1 MTNYLKEKN
10 SLRAYLE
17 RKGISYNKTK
27 KTWRCLF
34 HDDETESAV
43 LYDNVDGH
51 VLWCPVCNE
60 SWNIFA
66 ICSKLTGI
74 PDDKEHFG
82 ELLKSVR
89 ETLSI
94 PHEEKKEKKKNEI
107 KYNKFPEDEIEKEKI
122 NEQIKK
128 LSEKKGHIKHAWK
141 YKNKDSETIAL
152 DVRFERD
159 GERKEI
165 ITFWYSNK
173 LEWTK
178 PPVFFYGLNFVNKEK
193 PYMIHEGAKCVDIG
207 RENLSHFNHISWSGG
222 SGKAHLADWSFL
234 ENSETYIMRDN
245 DDAGLKA
252 AEKIKKQVPHAKIIK
267 PVTSG
272 KGDDIE
278 QFLEIMSPEEL
289 TKYILNKD
297 NHELNDIDE
306 PAESSESLP
315 PSPPPPIGGNSFAG
329 SSMPFKIL
337 GISDD
342 GKAHFL
348 TIHRRWVTY
357 ELSALSKSK
366 LQVLAPLSY
375 WRAEYHQKNNQPE
388 WDAAIDDLIQ
398 LSQDKDF
405 DELIIRGRGAW
416 RDDDKF
422 SYHDGLNTYG
432 EYDKKYIYVRAPR
445 KNIGIESEPAG
456 NELLT
461 EIRKTVFKISFET
474 PADAVRALGWAILA
488 PFAGALKM
496 RPALLITG
504 PTESGKST
512 VAREIVKKIADS
524 KWLDGCSST
533 PAGVRGM
540 IKRDAC
546 AILFE
551 ETEADT
557 PKKKQNRD
565 ELFGLMRTNVT
576 EDSPDTAKGT
586 KDGGYNSYKMQNMF
600 GFIAIN
606 PIVDSS
612 ADENRMF
619 VVNMVIPAN
628 GAEFKGIDKKIKQL
642 LTDENCDK
650 IRSLMWTRLPDVFEL
665 TDLLYDKISIKLK
678 KYRRRNHLDA
688 LLIAAYIIIWMD
700 TVKPDDKQIDDM
712 LTKYYDYH
720 EPEEQRDDAEEFV
733 DRILDEM
740 VEVQVDYGREKITL
754 RECMNKVYQFHHAE
768 DITINKDGM
777 NEFNYKPYR
786 DTAARYG
793 LRIVD
798 SEYLGICN
806 NHHQIKRIHQ
816 CGMGYSKILKR
827 HKDFKQKDRKLDLFD
842 GKTRSLTVIGN
853 IFFQKSEEQKFDEEV
868 GRLI

>member
-17 RKGISYNKTK
+17 RKGISYNKSK
-27 KTWRCLF
+27 KTWRCIG
-34 HDDETESAV
+34 HDDKTESAV
-43 LYDNVDGH
+43 LYDNADGH

-66 ICSKLTGI
+66 ICSQLTGI

-82 ELLKSVR
+82 ELLKEVR

-94 PHEEKKEKKKNEI
+94 PHEEKKQKTKLV
-107 KYNKFPEDEIEKEKI
+107 KYNPFPVDDKDKINAEIEKMAA
-122 NEQIKK
+122 
-128 LSEKKGHIKHAWK
+128 KKGDIIKAWK
-141 YKNKDSETIAL
+141 YKNKAGDTIAL
-152 DVRFERD
+152 DVRFEKE

-178 PPVFFYGLNFVNKEK
+178 TPVFIYGLDRIDDRPIV
-193 PYMIHEGAKCVDIG
+193 IHEGCKCADIG
-207 RENLSHFNHISWSGG
+207 ESSLPGFAHISWSGG
-222 SGKAHLADWSFL
+222 SGKARLADWSVL
-234 ENSETYIMRDN
+234 PDTDVYIMRDN
-245 DDAGLKA
+245 DDPGSKA
-252 AEKIKKQVPHAKIIK
+252 AQKITEKIKHAKIIK
-267 PVTSG
+267 PPTSG

-278 QFLEIMSPEEL
+278 QFLDIMSPEEL
-289 TKYILNKD
+289 GIYILNSD
-297 NHELNDIDE
+297 NHENVINE
-306 PAESSESLP
+306 PAEPSESLP
-315 PSPPPPIGGNSFAG
+315 PSPPSPVDGSHSAG
-329 SSMPFKIL
+329 SFMPFSIL
-337 GISDD
+337 GLSDD
-342 GKAHFL
+342 NKAHFL

-398 LSQDKDF
+398 LSQDRDF

-416 RDDDKF
+416 RDGDKF
-422 SYHDGLNTYG
+422 SYHDGLKTYG

-445 KNIGIESEPAG
+445 KNIGIEAEPAG
-456 NELLT
+456 RELLT

-504 PTESGKST
+504 PSESGKST

-540 IKRDAC
+540 VKRDAC

-619 VVNMVIPAN
+619 VVNMVTPEN
-628 GAEFKGIDKKIKQL
+628 GAEFKDIDKKIKEL

-650 IRSLMWTRLPDVFEL
+650 LRALMWQRLPAVFEL
-665 TDLLYDKISIKLK
+665 TDYLYDKISLKLRK
-678 KYRRRNHLDA
+678 WRRRNHLDA

-700 TVKPDDKQIDDM
+700 TVKPDDEKIENM

-720 EPEEQRDDAEEFV
+720 EPEEQRDEAEEFV
-733 DRILDEM
+733 DRILDET
-740 VEVQVDYGREKITL
+740 VEVQLDHGREKMTL
-754 RECMNKVYQFHHAE
+754 RECLYKVYQYHHEE
-768 DITINKDGM
+768 DFTINKDGM
-777 NEFNYKPYR
+777 NEMNYKPYR

-798 SEYLGICN
+798 SENLGICN
-806 NHHQIKRIHQ
+806 NHHQIKKIHQ

-827 HKDFKQKDRKLDLFD
+827 HKEFIQKDRKLDLFD
-842 GKTRSLTVIGN
+842 KKTRSLTVIGKTAF
-853 IFFQKSEEQKFDEEV
+853 IDDEIDEQV